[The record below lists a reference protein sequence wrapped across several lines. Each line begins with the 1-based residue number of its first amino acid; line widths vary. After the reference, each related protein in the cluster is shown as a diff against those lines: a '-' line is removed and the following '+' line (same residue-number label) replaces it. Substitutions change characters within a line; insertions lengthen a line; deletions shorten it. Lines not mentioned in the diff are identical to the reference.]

1 MRDILIL
8 PQLCYS
14 KFKILRLKSMP
25 YTSSVAAKAA
35 PKKKKTSYTPQFK
48 LDRALEA
55 LRNNNIS
62 EIARKYGLNAN
73 LLYLWRDQ
81 LVERGA
87 SVFETAPDQTI
98 NDLKAKVARLEQMVG
113 KKEVELNLLKNFSDF
128 YSSRSTP

>member
-1 MRDILIL
+1 MTNII
-8 PQLCYS
+8 S
-14 KFKILRLKSMP
+14 
-25 YTSSVAAKAA
+25 TVADKAISR
-35 PKKKKTSYTPQFK
+35 KKTSYTPQFK

-81 LVERGA
+81 LIERGPA
-87 SVFETAPDQTI
+87 VFATVPDQEVKE
-98 NDLKAKVARLEQMVG
+98 LKTKVARLEQMIG

-128 YSSRSTP
+128 YSSRNTP

>member
-1 MRDILIL
+1 M
-8 PQLCYS
+8 S
-14 KFKILRLKSMP
+14 E
-25 YTSSVAAKAA
+25 TSSVAAKAA

-55 LRNNNIS
+55 IRTNNIS
-62 EIARKYGLNAN
+62 EIARKYGLNPN

-87 SVFETAPDQTI
+87 SVFETAPDQEVGE
-98 NDLKAKVARLEQMVG
+98 LKAKVGRLEQMIG

-128 YSSRSTP
+128 YSSRNTP

>member
-14 KFKILRLKSMP
+14 KVKRLHPKPM
-25 YTSSVAAKAA
+25 TNISSTAADKAVSR
-35 PKKKKTSYTPQFK
+35 KKNSYTPQFK
-48 LDRALEA
+48 LDRALDA
-55 LRNNNIS
+55 LRQNNIS
-62 EIARKYGLNAN
+62 ELARKYGLNAN

-87 SVFETAPDQTI
+87 SVFETAPDRTM
-98 NDLKAKVARLEQMVG
+98 NELKAKVARLEQMIG